1 MKKLGL
7 FSFLLVCAWACAQ
20 DPTGV
25 LEGQILDPSNSAI
38 TQATVTAQNAQTG
51 FTATQHSA
59 ADGVFHFSSLPVG
72 DYSLRIAAD
81 GFTPFTAAQI
91 HIDINRTV
99 RFPVKLEIAG
109 GRSEVNVTASGAS
122 VDLGSTLGNVVT
134 SHEATELPLNGRN
147 FTQLGLLQPG
157 VAPMTAGLG
166 EAGGLLRSGQA
177 YAVNGQRPES
187 NNYVLDGVSNVN
199 NVDGG
204 YSLRTPVDAI
214 SEFRIL
220 TSNAPAEYGSTSG
233 ATTSVVTRSGGNDLH
248 GSLYEFVRNNDFD
261 GRNFFASS
269 TEPLHQNQFGATF
282 GGPIRK
288 NRDFFFGYYEGL
300 RDRQGETKTAIVPT
314 PAERMG
320 DFSGLTDPQSGASIP
335 LINYFTGA
343 PVPGGILPTGALN
356 SIALKALNFYP
367 LGNLSPSLY
376 ASTQMASSNYD
387 QGGARFDH
395 YFGNGD
401 QFFARYATA
410 SNNSMDPLPIDGAG
424 VPGFP
429 VGNSSSTNSVVAAY
443 THLFSPQTV
452 QSVKAAFFRNT
463 FLFDER
469 LNHDDPSTL
478 GFQFKP
484 TLGIAA
490 GPPYLIVSGYASVG
504 DPITG
509 PRNTHQN
516 TYQFNYS
523 LAHTT
528 GRHSFKFG
536 GEFTRTQIN
545 LVYGIATNGF
555 FVFASFPFSDSL
567 ASFLTGQSVSFF
579 QGGGQF
585 DRGLRNYA
593 LAGYAQDEW
602 RIGAHLTLNYG
613 VRYEINTPYTEIRNR
628 LNEWAPGRQSTV
640 FSNAPVGLL
649 FPGDPGVAD
658 GIAPNYYKGL
668 MPRIGLAWD
677 PMGDGKTTVRAA
689 YGIFYDSFTN
699 GQGGPLQ
706 APVSALPW
714 TQAVSLSG
722 PGFDIA
728 NPWGAQ
734 GPPFANLAFARPA
747 TVLTVDQ
754 AMRPPYAQDWNVSIQ
769 RVIAKDYLLD
779 VRYVGNKGTRLP
791 RLVEANPP
799 VFGPGSTAQN
809 IDQRRIYAGCNSS
822 TGVCDFASVGLIS
835 NEANSTYHALQVSLS
850 RHFSSGFSF
859 QGSYWYSKSL
869 DDVSSFNL
877 SGSAPT
883 LVAGEND
890 LAQNP
895 YDLAA
900 EHGPSIF
907 DARQRLS
914 LSAVY
919 ELPRWRNAPKAA
931 AVLLNGW
938 QLNGIGSF
946 STGTPFTVYD
956 SANVSEQGSA
966 QEISGFYSSRPNLI
980 SDPNAGPHTPDQ
992 WVSRS
997 AFQRLDPVAQ
1007 AGQFGNEGRNVV
1019 RGPGIAD
1026 VDLALVKNFALGE
1039 TRRLQFR
1046 AESFNM
1052 ANHPNFDL
1060 PEVDIASQ
1068 DFGRVLQAGSPRLLQ
1083 LALKFVY

>member
-1 MKKLGL
+1 MKLLGFVAML
-7 FSFLLVCAWACAQ
+7 SVCLAARAQ

-25 LEGQILDPSNSAI
+25 LEGQVLDPSSAAI
-38 TQATVTAQNAQTG
+38 PKAVVTARNAGTG
-51 FTATQHSA
+51 FSA
-59 ADGVFHFSSLPVG
+59 AQPSGKDGAFHFGFLPVG
-72 DYSLRIAAD
+72 NYELRVAAP
-81 GFTPFTAAQI
+81 GFAPFQAAGI
-91 HIDINRTV
+91 HLDINRTV
-99 RFPVKLEIAG
+99 RIPVKLEIAG
-109 GRSEVNVTASGAS
+109 GHSEVNVTASGAM
-122 VDLGSTLGNVVT
+122 VDLGSTLGNVV
-134 SHEATELPLNGRN
+134 SGQEATDLPLNGRN

-157 VAPMTAGLG
+157 VAPMTAGLS

-187 NNYVLDGVSNVN
+187 NSYLLDGVANVN
-199 NVDGG
+199 SVDGG
-204 YSLRTPVDAI
+204 FALRTPVDAI

-233 ATTSVVTRSGGNDLH
+233 ATTSVVTRSGGNELH
-248 GSLYEFVRNNDFD
+248 GSLYEFLRNNDFD
-261 GRNFFASS
+261 ARNFFAST

-288 NRDFFFGYYEGL
+288 NRDFIFGYYEGL
-300 RDRQGETKTAIVPT
+300 RDRQGETETAIVPT
-314 PAERMG
+314 PAERTG

-335 LINYFTGA
+335 LIDYFTGA
-343 PVPGGILPTGALN
+343 PVPGGMLPTYML
-356 SIALKALNFYP
+356 SPIALKALNFYP
-367 LGNLSPSLY
+367 LGNVSPSLY
-376 ASTQMASSNYD
+376 ASTQMAANDYD

-401 QFFARYATA
+401 QLFARYATA

-429 VGNSSSTNSVVAAY
+429 VANSSNTNSLVASY
-443 THLFSPQTV
+443 THLYSPRTV

-469 LNHDDPSTL
+469 LNHDDPAAL
-478 GFQFKP
+478 GFQYQP

-516 TYQFNYS
+516 TYQYTYS

-528 GRHSFKFG
+528 GKHSFKYG
-536 GEFTRTQIN
+536 GEFTRTQMN

-555 FVFASFPFSDSL
+555 FVFAPFPFSDSF
-567 ASFLTGQSVSFF
+567 ASFLTGQSVTFM

-585 DRGLRNYA
+585 DRGLRNFE

-602 RIGAHLTLNYG
+602 RIGAHFTLNYG
-613 VRYEINTPYTEIRNR
+613 LRYEINTPYTEIRNR

-640 FSNAPVGLL
+640 FPNAPEGLL
-649 FPGDPGVAD
+649 FPGDAGVAN

-677 PMGDGKTTVRAA
+677 PTGDGKTTVRAA

-699 GQGGPLQ
+699 GEGGPLQ

-714 TQAVSLSG
+714 TQAVQLSG

-728 NPWGAQ
+728 NPWGSA
-734 GPPFANLAFARPA
+734 GAPFGTNTFARPA

-754 AMRPPYAQDWNVSIQ
+754 SMRPPYAQDWNVSIQ
-769 RVIAKDYLLD
+769 CVIGKDYLLD

-791 RLVEANPP
+791 RMVEANPP
-799 VFGPGSTAQN
+799 VFGPGSTSQN
-809 IDQRRIYAGCNSS
+809 IDQRRVYAGCNGS

-835 NEANSTYHALQVSLS
+835 NEADSTYHALQAALS
-850 RHFSSGFSF
+850 RHFSNGLGFLA
-859 QGSYWYSKSL
+859 SYWYSKSL

-895 YDLAA
+895 YNLAA
-900 EHGPSIF
+900 EHGPSLF

-914 LSAVY
+914 LSANY
-919 ELPRWRNAPKAA
+919 ELPRWRQAPKAA

-938 QLNGIGSF
+938 QINAIGSF
-946 STGTPFTVYD
+946 SSGTPFTVYD

-966 QEISGFYSSRPNLI
+966 PEISGFYSSRPNLI

-997 AFQRLDPVAQ
+997 AFQRLDPTTQ

-1019 RGPGIAD
+1019 RGPRLAN
-1026 VDLALVKNFALGE
+1026 VDLSLMKNFSLGE
-1039 TRRLQFR
+1039 ARRLQFR
-1046 AESFNM
+1046 AEAFNI
-1052 ANHPNFDL
+1052 ANHANFYL
-1060 PEVDIASQ
+1060 PEDDIASP
-1068 DFGRVLQAGSPRLLQ
+1068 DFGRILQSGSPRLFQ
-1083 LALKFVY
+1083 LALKLIY

>member
-1 MKKLGL
+1 MNKLRL
-7 FSFLLVCAWACAQ
+7 FFILVACPWAYAQ

-25 LEGQILDPSNSAI
+25 LEGQILDPSSAAI
-38 TQATVTAQNAQTG
+38 VQASVTAQNAQTG
-51 FTATQHSA
+51 FTATQRSTSA
-59 ADGVFHFSSLPVG
+59 GVYHFSSLPVG
-72 DYSLRIAAD
+72 DYSLRITAG

-91 HIDINRTV
+91 HIEINRTV

-109 GRSEVNVTASGAS
+109 GRSEVNVTANGAS
-122 VDLGSTLGNVVT
+122 ADLGSTLGNVVT

-157 VAPMTAGLG
+157 VAPMTAGLS

-187 NNYVLDGVSNVN
+187 NSYLLDGVSNVN
-199 NVDGG
+199 SVDGG
-204 YSLRTPVDAI
+204 FALRTPVDAI

-233 ATTSVVTRSGGNDLH
+233 ATTTVVTRSGGNDLH
-248 GSLYEFVRNNDFD
+248 GSLYEFLRNNDFD
-261 GRNFFASS
+261 ARNFFAAS

-314 PAERMG
+314 PAQRRG
-320 DFSGLTDPQSGASIP
+320 DFSGLTDPQTGQPVP

-343 PVPGGILPTGALN
+343 PVPGGVLPTYML
-356 SIALKALNFYP
+356 SSVALKALNYYP

-376 ASTQMASSNYD
+376 TSTQMSTNNYD

-395 YFGNGD
+395 YFANGD
-401 QFFARYATA
+401 QLFARFAMA

-429 VGNSSSTNSVVAAY
+429 VANSSTTYSIVASH
-443 THLFSPQTV
+443 THLYSPRTV
-452 QSVKAAFFRNT
+452 QTVKAAFFRNT

-469 LNHDDPSTL
+469 LNHDDPANL
-478 GFQFKP
+478 GFQYKP
-484 TLGIAA
+484 SLGIAA
-490 GPPYLIVSGYASVG
+490 GPPFLIVSGYASVG

-528 GRHSFKFG
+528 GRHSFKYG
-536 GEFTRTQIN
+536 GEFTRNQMN

-555 FVFASFPFSDSL
+555 FVFAPFPFSDSF
-567 ASFLTGQSVSFF
+567 ASFLTGQSVTFF

-593 LAGYAQDEW
+593 VAGYAQDEW
-602 RIGAHLTLNYG
+602 RIGSRLTLNYG

-628 LNEWAPGRQSTV
+628 LNEWAPGQQSTV
-640 FSNAPVGLL
+640 YANAPRGLL

-658 GIAPNYYKGL
+658 GIAPNFYKGV

-677 PMGDGKTTVRAA
+677 PTGDGKTTVRAA
-689 YGIFYDSFTN
+689 YGLFYDSFTN

-714 TQAVSLSG
+714 TQAVQLSG

-734 GPPFANLAFARPA
+734 APPFANLSFARPA

-754 AMRPPYAQDWNVSIQ
+754 SMRPPYAQDWNLSIQ

-779 VRYVGNKGTRLP
+779 VRYVGNKGTR
-791 RLVEANPP
+791 
-799 VFGPGSTAQN
+799 
-809 IDQRRIYAGCNSS
+809 
-822 TGVCDFASVGLIS
+822 
-835 NEANSTYHALQVSLS
+835 
-850 RHFSSGFSF
+850 
-859 QGSYWYSKSL
+859 
-869 DDVSSFNL
+869 
-877 SGSAPT
+877 
-883 LVAGEND
+883 
-890 LAQNP
+890 
-895 YDLAA
+895 
-900 EHGPSIF
+900 
-907 DARQRLS
+907 
-914 LSAVY
+914 
-919 ELPRWRNAPKAA
+919 
-931 AVLLNGW
+931 
-938 QLNGIGSF
+938 
-946 STGTPFTVYD
+946 
-956 SANVSEQGSA
+956 
-966 QEISGFYSSRPNLI
+966 
-980 SDPNAGPHTPDQ
+980 
-992 WVSRS
+992 
-997 AFQRLDPVAQ
+997 
-1007 AGQFGNEGRNVV
+1007 
-1019 RGPGIAD
+1019 
-1026 VDLALVKNFALGE
+1026 
-1039 TRRLQFR
+1039 
-1046 AESFNM
+1046 
-1052 ANHPNFDL
+1052 
-1060 PEVDIASQ
+1060 
-1068 DFGRVLQAGSPRLLQ
+1068 
-1083 LALKFVY
+1083 